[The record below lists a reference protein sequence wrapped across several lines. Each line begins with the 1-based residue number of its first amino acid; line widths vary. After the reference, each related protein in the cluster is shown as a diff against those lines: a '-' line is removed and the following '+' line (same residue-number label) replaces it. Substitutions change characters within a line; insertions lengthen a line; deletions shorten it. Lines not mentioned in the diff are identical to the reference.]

1 MAKNVSTR
9 KGNVKNKRSHSL
21 RATKTLQ
28 NLNKQVVRDEN
39 GNKVRLSVK
48 EIRTRRKMEKAA

>member
-28 NLNKQVVRDEN
+28 NLNLQVVRDEN
-39 GNKVRLSVK
+39 GNKVRRSVK
-48 EIRTRRKMEKAA
+48 EIRTSRKMEKAA